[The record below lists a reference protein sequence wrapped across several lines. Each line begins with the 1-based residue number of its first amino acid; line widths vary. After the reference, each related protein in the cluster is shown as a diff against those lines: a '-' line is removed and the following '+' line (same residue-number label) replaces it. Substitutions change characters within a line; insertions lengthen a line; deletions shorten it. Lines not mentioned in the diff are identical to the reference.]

1 MSRRFIFTLW
11 LSSLLWMSCAT
22 PGQLGVN
29 TPQSNGSGGPD
40 YPVALEAT
48 PARQQ
53 ASESAWR
60 ALAQE
65 HQLPD
70 TLRCDCDPIL
80 LTPRALPVE
89 AAGRIQVVKKNA
101 AFTDLELKEALRHF
115 IKIHARLLGVNAG
128 DTAIGQPEL
137 SLVTLSHEGAL
148 TRVVYQQRSFP
159 YPIAALAERFGTLEF
174 TLSKS
179 GHLLQWH
186 SSLLPNVTLPARAT
200 LEASALPE
208 RFVGREFTY
217 SNIAGQPLRY
227 RVTRTDEVFV
237 KEAVVFPRVTGARL
251 TIHLAYPIVIGLGT
265 TWTIYVDAVTG
276 EELAVKAN
284 FVS

>member
-1 MSRRFIFTLW
+1 MSRRFIFALW
-11 LSSLLWMSCAT
+11 LGGLLCASCAT
-22 PGQLGVN
+22 PGQVGVK
-29 TPQSNGSGGPD
+29 TPQNNLSGAPE
-40 YPVALEAT
+40 YPMALDAT

-53 ASESAWR
+53 ASESDWR
-60 ALAQE
+60 SLAQE

-70 TLRCDCDPIL
+70 TLRCDCDPFL

-89 AAGRIQVVKKNA
+89 AAGRIQVVKKSP
-101 AFTDLELKEALRHF
+101 FTDLELKEALRHF
-115 IKIHARLLGVNAG
+115 IEIHARLLGVNAG

-159 YPIAALAERFGTLEF
+159 YPIVDGFGTLSF

-186 SSLLPNVTLPARAT
+186 SSLLPNVALPARAT
-200 LEASALPE
+200 IETSALPE
-208 RFVGREFTY
+208 RFVSRDFSY
-217 SNIAGQPLRY
+217 SNVAGQPLRY
-227 RVTRTDEVFV
+227 RVARADEVFV
-237 KEAVVFPRVTGARL
+237 KEAVVFPRVTDKRM
-251 TIHLAYPIVIGLGT
+251 TIHLAYPIVVGVGT
-265 TWTIYVDAVTG
+265 TWTIYVDAMTG

>member
-1 MSRRFIFTLW
+1 MSRLLCLFIIA
-11 LSSLLWMSCAT
+11 LLWTSCAT
-22 PGQLGVN
+22 PGQVGVK
-29 TPQSNGSGGPD
+29 TPQSNVPD
-40 YPVALEAT
+40 YPPTLDVT
-48 PARQQ
+48 PPRQQ
-53 ASESAWR
+53 AGESAWR

-70 TLRCDCDPIL
+70 TLRCDCDPVL

-89 AAGRIQVVKKNA
+89 AAGRIPIVKKEG
-101 AFTDLELKEALRHF
+101 FTDLELKEALRHF
-115 IKIHARLLGVNAG
+115 IEIHARLLGVNAG

-148 TRVVYQQRSFP
+148 TRVVYQQRSFA
-159 YPIAALAERFGTLEF
+159 YPLAEGFGKLEF
-174 TLSKS
+174 IVSKS

-208 RFVGREFTY
+208 RFVNREFTY
-217 SNIAGQPLRY
+217 TNIAGQPLRY
-227 RVTRTDEVFV
+227 RVARTDEVFV
-237 KEAVVFPRVTGARL
+237 KEIVVYPRAAASRL
-251 TIHLAYPIVIGLGT
+251 TIHLAYPIVVGLGT
-265 TWTIYVDAVTG
+265 TWTVYVDAVTG
-276 EELAVKAN
+276 EELAVKSN

>member
-1 MSRRFIFTLW
+1 MSRRIIFALW
-11 LSSLLWMSCAT
+11 LSSLLWTSCAM
-22 PGQLGVN
+22 PGQVGVK
-29 TPQSNGSGGPD
+29 TPQGNTGGPE
-40 YPVALEAT
+40 YPPVLDAS

-70 TLRCDCDPIL
+70 TLRCDCDPVL

-89 AAGRIQVVKKNA
+89 AAGRIQIVQKGA
-101 AFTDLELKEALRHF
+101 GFTDLELKEALRHF
-115 IKIHARLLGVNAG
+115 IEIHARLLGVNAG

-137 SLVTLSHEGAL
+137 SLITLSHEGAL

-159 YPIAALAERFGTLEF
+159 YPIAEGYGTLEF

-200 LEASALPE
+200 LEASALPA
-208 RFVGREFTY
+208 RFVNREFTY

-227 RVTRTDEVFV
+227 RVARTDEVFV
-237 KEAVVFPRVTGARL
+237 KEAVVYPRLAASRL
-251 TIHLAYPIVIGLGT
+251 TIHLAYPIVVGIGT
-265 TWTIYVDAVTG
+265 TWTIYVDAMTG
-276 EELAVKAN
+276 EELAVKPN

>member
-1 MSRRFIFTLW
+1 MSRRIIFALW
-11 LSSLLWMSCAT
+11 LSGLLCASCAT
-22 PGQLGVN
+22 PGQVGVK
-29 TPQSNGSGGPD
+29 TPQSNGPE
-40 YPVALEAT
+40 YPPVLDAT

-53 ASESAWR
+53 ASEAAWR

-70 TLRCDCDPIL
+70 TLRCDCDTIL

-89 AAGRIQVVKKNA
+89 AAGRIQVVKKNP
-101 AFTDLELKEALRHF
+101 FTDLELKEALRHF
-115 IKIHARLLGVNAG
+115 IEIHARLLGVNAG

-148 TRVVYQQRSFP
+148 TRVVYHQRSFP
-159 YPIAALAERFGTLEF
+159 YPLAEGFGTLAF

-186 SSLLPNVTLPARAT
+186 SSLLPNVTLPARAS

-208 RFVGREFTY
+208 RFVGREFSHT
-217 SNIAGQPLRY
+217 SVAGQPLRY
-227 RVTRTDEVFV
+227 RVERIEEVFV
-237 KEAVVFPRVTGARL
+237 KEAVVYPRVNGTRL
-251 TIHLAYPIVIGLGT
+251 TIHLAYPIVVGLGT
-265 TWTIYVDAVTG
+265 TWMIYVDAMTG
-276 EELAVKAN
+276 EELAVKPN